1 MVPQL
6 VHLTRTDV
14 THLVSVQR
22 NLSFVFRLGSE
33 KWPQLFELVVFTQ
46 QKLEWDTVTKDR
58 WCRCIAWQILC
69 TSLVFLCQKVKS
81 SASEICFLLLG
92 RSQLY
97 PTFNA
102 PQDVSTPF
110 VGYLCAAT
118 SAATYQFSQL
128 EPKLIGSPALVC
140 VSGSNRAACQMDLDF
155 MQCKHQFPD
164 ESFAAP
170 SIFLD
175 GVFVPADSRC
185 QETDLS
191 ADYSLTHPF

>member
-1 MVPQL
+1 MGYCQKRQVVYVYRL
-6 VHLTRTDV
+6 ANIV
-14 THLVSVQR
+14 HLVSVP
-22 NLSFVFRLGSE
+22 LPESEELGVGE
-33 KWPQLFELVVFTQ
+33 YF
-46 QKLEWDTVTKDR
+46 
-58 WCRCIAWQILC
+58 I
-69 TSLVFLCQKVKS
+69 
-81 SASEICFLLLG
+81 LLLG

-128 EPKLIGSPALVC
+128 EPKLVGSPALVC
-140 VSGSNRAACQMDLDF
+140 VSGSNRTASQMDLDF
-155 MQCKHQFPD
+155 MQCKHRFPD